1 MPEVVYQAAC
11 SLDGYIATKDGG
23 VAWLD
28 MFHGRGGGGGRDEFA
43 KLYASFDGL
52 LLGSRTYEFALE
64 LGQWPSP
71 DKPSWV
77 FTHRDLPVLHPS
89 ITLTAEDPS
98 QLVRD
103 LEERGMKRLWLMGGG
118 LLAASFRE
126 RGLITDY
133 IIGVV
138 PIILGEGIP
147 LLAATPKQDLLQL
160 VEAAGDPSGIVQLVY
175 RVNEDAA
182 QALDPPDVNLSGRR
196 SSGRS
201 RSRHQPRRV

>member
-1 MPEVVYQAAC
+1 
-11 SLDGYIATKDGG
+11 
-23 VAWLD
+23 
-28 MFHGRGGGGGRDEFA
+28 MFRGGGDADGADEFA
-43 KLYASFDGL
+43 RLYASFDGL

-64 LGQWPSP
+64 FGQWPSP

-77 FTHRDLPVLHPS
+77 FTRRDLPVLHPS

-103 LEERGMKRLWLMGGG
+103 LGERGLKRLWLMGGG
-118 LLAASFRE
+118 RLAASFRE

-160 VEAAGDPSGIVQLVY
+160 VEAKGDPSGVVRLVY
-175 RVNEDAA
+175 RVKQDA
-182 QALDPPDVNLSGRR
+182 
-196 SSGRS
+196 
-201 RSRHQPRRV
+201 